1 MRRFT
6 AAVVTAGIC
15 IIAPIGASA
24 RPDAPQ
30 FNSQGQF
37 GARVNDRQVQQILTR
52 IRTSA
57 DTLIRALDPAP
68 QGRGYG
74 YRAQRGD
81 VASLV
86 EDLAD
91 SALHLND
98 HVVRRETTRTD
109 VEEVLR
115 RGVLVDE
122 AMARQSR
129 NTSVQNTWTAMRRD
143 LDSLASAYSMN
154 FDWRNPTYSNTPVVG
169 VYSRWTGTYAIDT
182 ARSDNPVSVADAA
195 LRGVSAAD
203 RARLQRQIQNRL
215 DPPDR
220 MAIDRN
226 GSQVT
231 IASTRGPQVTFNA
244 DGQSHTESNG
254 VGRAVTTRASI
265 YGDQLEVKTTGANNS
280 DFSVTFEPM
289 GNGQSLRVTRRLYN
303 DALRQ
308 PVTLQTTYRRTADS
322 PDWSLYNEN
331 TGSGR
336 AAARPNQTFAVPEG
350 TTLVATLDQAVNL
363 RAAREDDRITMTVR
377 NAPRAEWEG
386 AVIEGYV
393 IAQPTR
399 DNNRTGL
406 SVGFDRIRLRNGR
419 SADFDGDIERVVG
432 SNGKDITFDGEQTR
446 DSNQRDDAIQRG
458 AIGAAVGAI
467 IGAIAGGGKGAA
479 IGAVLGGGGAAATVF
494 IDGPNA
500 AELGRGT
507 EFTIR
512 TRSR

>member
-6 AAVVTAGIC
+6 AAVVTAGLC
-15 IIAPIGASA
+15 ITAPLGASR

-30 FNSQGQF
+30 FNTRDQF
-37 GARVNDRQVQQILTR
+37 DARVNDREVQQILTR

-57 DTLIRALDPAP
+57 DSLLRGLVPAS

-74 YRAQRGD
+74 YRAQQGD
-81 VASLV
+81 VAYLV
-86 EDLAD
+86 EDLAEA
-91 SALHLND
+91 ALHLND
-98 HVVRRETTRTD
+98 HIVRRETTRTD

-129 NTSVQNTWTAMRRD
+129 NTSVQNTWTTMRRD
-143 LDSLASAYSMN
+143 LDRLASAYSMN
-154 FDWRNPTYSNTPVVG
+154 FDWRNPTFWNVPAAG

-182 ARSDNPVSVADAA
+182 ARSDNPVSVGQAA
-195 LRGVSAAD
+195 LRGVSAAE
-203 RARLQRQIQNRL
+203 RTRLQRQIENRL

-220 MAIDRN
+220 IAIDRN

-231 IASTRGPQVTFNA
+231 IASTRGPQLTFTA
-244 DGQSHTESNG
+244 DGQSHTETG
-254 VGRAVTTRASI
+254 AAGRQVTTRASI
-265 YGDQLEVKTTGANNS
+265 YGDQLEVRTSGANNS
-280 DFSVTFEPM
+280 DFAVTFEPIA
-289 GNGQSLRVTRRLYN
+289 NGQSLRVTRRLYN

-308 PVTLQTTYRRTADS
+308 PVTIQTTYRRTADA

-331 TGSGR
+331 SGGR
-336 AAARPNQTFAVPEG
+336 AAARANQTFAVPEG
-350 TTLVATLDQAVNL
+350 TTLVATLDQSVNL
-363 RAAREDDRITMTVR
+363 RSAREDDRVTMTVR

-393 IAQPTR
+393 IAQATR
-399 DNNRTGL
+399 DDNRTGL

-432 SNGKDITFDGEQTR
+432 PNGRDITFDGEQTR

-479 IGAVLGGGGAAATVF
+479 IGAVLGGGGGAATVF

-500 AELGRGT
+500 SELSRGT

-512 TRSR
+512 TRGR